1 MRTFAIIFAVGIL
14 LITQACAKHSVADT
28 LQKELNEYIKDKDAT
43 IGVAVIIDR
52 MDTIEVNGNKPFP
65 MLSVYKFPI
74 TVALG
79 DYLRVSNEIFPDSII
94 LTQEDLRP
102 DTYSPMRDKYE
113 GQDSIPMPLYEIMA
127 YALQQSDNNASD
139 ILLKLM
145 GGADN
150 AMLSLKRLGNEDVNV
165 VSTEAEMHHNPDL
178 CYDNSTTPIAMAKLL
193 DSFDHEFNDAYSQ
206 KVKQLME
213 TCETGK
219 NRLAM
224 PLTCTDAIIGHKTGT
239 GFPLSDGR
247 LMAIN
252 DVGYVHLPDGR
263 SYSIAVFIENSGYDI
278 PHTEAI
284 IAEISK
290 IVYNH
295 LSVGLAVE
303 DPTRWQL

>member
-1 MRTFAIIFAVGIL
+1 MRNLTII
-14 LITQACAKHSVADT
+14 ITVTIMLSIIQSCAKHSLADS
-28 LQKELNEYIKDKDAT
+28 LQKELSEYVKDKDAN
-43 IGVAVIIDR
+43 IGIAVIIDR
-52 MDTIEVNGNKPFP
+52 TDTIEVNGNKPFP

-74 TVALG
+74 AVALV
-79 DYLRVSNEIFPDSII
+79 DYLRFGNEICPDTI
-94 LTQEDLRP
+94 LLTREDLKP
-102 DTYSPMRDKYE
+102 DTYSPMREKYE
-113 GQDSIPMPLYEIMA
+113 GQDTIPLPLYDIMA

-150 AMLSLKRLGNEDVNV
+150 AMLSLKRLGIENVNV
-165 VSTEAEMHHNPDL
+165 VSTEAEMHDNPDL
-178 CYDNSTTPIAMAKLL
+178 CYANSATPVAMAKLL
-193 DSFDHEFNDAYSQ
+193 DSFDHDFDDQYTR

-213 TCETGK
+213 TCATGT

-224 PLTCTDAIIGHKTGT
+224 PLTCTNAIIGHKTGT
-239 GFPLSDGR
+239 GFTLPDGR

-263 SYSIAVFIENSGYDI
+263 SYSMAVFIQNFGYGL
-278 PHTEAI
+278 PQTEPI

-290 IVYNH
+290 IVYQH

-303 DPTRWQL
+303 DPAR